1 MKLLPSSDLSCKVL
15 PLNYFCLPY
24 PYSAIHGHTHP
35 FLSSQ
40 LFLFSNLFMHRHC
53 LPSGFCPMVMLCCT
67 LLPFIS
73 PKSSKI
79 SPTMPK
85 TSPKPSKT
93 SPTEGVTDLFLPMSD
108 LLEGPTNLFSA
119 ILSPTEGPTDLFLP
133 KSSSTPGVSGLLLP
147 KSGSQLAEPG
157 YVNQK
162 LIHAI

>member
-35 FLSSQ
+35 FLGSQ
-40 LFLFSNLFMHRHC
+40 LFLFSNLFIHRHC

-67 LLPFIS
+67 FLPFIS

-85 TSPKPSKT
+85 TSPKPSKISPKMPKT

-108 LLEGPTNLFSA
+108 LL
-119 ILSPTEGPTDLFLP
+119 EGPTDLFLP

>member
-15 PLNYFCLPY
+15 PLNYFFLPY

-35 FLSSQ
+35 FLSSE

-133 KSSSTPGVSGLLLP
+133 KSSSTPGVSG
-147 KSGSQLAEPG
+147 SQLAGPG